1 MKALTYYFKKYDFQ
15 PNRLMLYI
23 VITAPISYFGT
34 IAFYMLQTECA
45 DDLTELNIS
54 KDVSE
59 MTQAELDGY
68 DVWFDEELNQW
79 CMFEIQ
85 I

>member
-15 PNRLMLYI
+15 PKRLMLYI
-23 VITAPISYFGT
+23 VITAPLSYFGT

-45 DDLTELNIS
+45 DDLPELIPR
-54 KDVSE
+54 DVSK
-59 MTQAELDGY
+59 MTPAELDGY
-68 DVWFDEELNQW
+68 EVWFDEELNQW

>member
-15 PNRLMLYI
+15 PKRLMLYI
-23 VITAPISYFGT
+23 VITAPLSYFGT